1 MAVSLSGKRS
11 CTNPRRC
18 QGLVQALD
26 SRVTDVRQNPGAP
39 RSSCWTARANAHD
52 KCSSCPLLDII
63 SPPLVPF
70 RFLSFRPYVSLP
82 VAKMPQPGT
91 NTKHH
96 AIRRTRRRNP
106 RRVCPYCL
114 SRCLAPCHLK
124 LFDLQPSQTTGGAPS
139 PPKFGRTMCSLTIFE
154 IRGLVHRRTG
164 LSS

>member
-1 MAVSLSGKRS
+1 MLNKPGPVDGQDSGMAVSLSGKRS

-18 QGLVQALD
+18 QGLVHALD

-63 SPPLVPF
+63 FLPLVPF
-70 RFLSFRPYVSLP
+70 RFLSLRPYVSLP

-96 AIRRTRRRNP
+96 AIRRTRRLHLMVWNKSRGAKPP
-106 RRVCPYCL
+106 RELPDEYARIVYQD
-114 SRCLAPCHLK
+114 A
-124 LFDLQPSQTTGGAPS
+124 
-139 PPKFGRTMCSLTIFE
+139 
-154 IRGLVHRRTG
+154 
-164 LSS
+164 